1 MIGQSIIDTNYSSD
15 FILAENTGSGVCDV
29 KKKNIYLCFKSYN
42 LKITYEI
49 INFNIKEREVFD
61 IKNDPNEFNNIVDTQ
76 LFKNDRENLH
86 LQAQKRLNKILEY
99 VQ

>member
-1 MIGQSIIDTNYSSD
+1 M
-15 FILAENTGSGVCDV
+15 
-29 KKKNIYLCFKSYN
+29 
-42 LKITYEI
+42 
-49 INFNIKEREVFD
+49 
-61 IKNDPNEFNNIVDTQ
+61 NDPNEFNNIVDTQ